1 MKTMAEESFEKL
13 TMAEQ
18 ESFKRIVNLLLARSF
33 LLQGNYDFEDHRRRS
48 NPDYVFAER
57 HFELLSEYLSMAGFR
72 LERDTQYGVISL
84 SSEFEYT
91 RVKFDKLT
99 TLAVYVL
106 RLIYE
111 EEREKLSLRTEM
123 FTTTGDLVHKMHALK
138 LVKKKPADEKLR
150 QMLRTLNRFSVIEKA
165 EGAWEAADTRLL
177 IQPVILFIVTNERIS
192 NMYQLID
199 DDGAEDDSYEAVE
212 ADAADSLASL

>member
-1 MKTMAEESFEKL
+1 M
-13 TMAEQ
+13 
-18 ESFKRIVNLLLARSF
+18 
-33 LLQGNYDFEDHRRRS
+33 
-48 NPDYVFAER
+48 
-57 HFELLSEYLSMAGFR
+57 
-72 LERDTQYGVISL
+72 
-84 SSEFEYT
+84 
-91 RVKFDKLT
+91 KFDKLT

-150 QMLRTLNRFSVIEKA
+150 QILRTLNRFSVIEKA
-165 EGAWEAADTRLL
+165 EGPWEAAETRLL